1 MFLKNVCTPIWS
13 FKNFPEGIANSRA
26 TNWTGKPKSAEL
38 SGNSAALEKSCEF
51 GGSDGKNPG
60 RVWEFWSCGIM
71 LQELQHSFS
80 FKEKFL
86 L

>member
-1 MFLKNVCTPIWS
+1 MYVPLYEALKISLKAQPTPER
-13 FKNFPEGIANSRA
+13 P
-26 TNWTGKPKSAEL
+26 TGKPKSAEL